1 MMAMAVGELGLS
13 LKSAATP
20 VAAAAATAREKSSV
34 QTGPS
39 KASASAHFRTRIS
52 QKADHRSS
60 NYFGRVL
67 GFGVE
72 APNTSTSSFSIR
84 ASSAAAEKAK
94 ARYPG
99 EKKGFVEEMR
109 FVAMKLHTKD
119 QSKEGEKE
127 ADVQPIGQWQP
138 TIEGYLKFLVD
149 SKEVYDTMETIVQKA
164 AHPSY
169 ELFRNTGLE
178 RSERLAKDLEW
189 FASQGHAIPK
199 AGVDGTT
206 YAKYL
211 TELSETDVP
220 AFICHFYNV
229 YFAHS
234 AGGKFI
240 GKKVAEMILD
250 GRELEFYKWDGEL
263 SQLLGAVKE
272 NLNKVAEEWTRDE
285 KNNCLKETENSFKYS
300 GKILRLIASPQ

>member
-1 MMAMAVGELGLS
+1 MTVGEFGLS
-13 LKSAATP
+13 LKN
-20 VAAAAATAREKSSV
+20 AAAPVVGAAACEKSSI
-34 QTGPS
+34 QSGPS
-39 KASASAHFRTRIS
+39 KAPHSVHFGTRIS
-52 QKADHRSS
+52 PRVDLRSL
-60 NYFGRVL
+60 NFFGRVL
-67 GFGVE
+67 GLGVE
-72 APNTSTSSFSIR
+72 APSTSSNSFVVR
-84 ASSAAAEKAK
+84 ASSASAEKAK

-127 ADVQPIGQWQP
+127 SDAQPIGQWEP

-149 SKEVYDTMETIVQKA
+149 SKRVYDTMESIVQKA
-164 AHPSY
+164 SHPSY

-178 RSERLAKDLEW
+178 RAEKLAKDLEW
-189 FASQGHAIPK
+189 FAEQGHVIPEP
-199 AGVDGTT
+199 GTDGTT
-206 YAKYL
+206 YSKYL

-220 AFICHFYNV
+220 SFICHFYNV

-272 NLNKVAEEWTRDE
+272 NLNKVAEEWTREE
-285 KNNCLKETENSFKYS
+285 KNKCLKETENSFKYS
-300 GKILRLIASPQ
+300 GKILRLIATSK